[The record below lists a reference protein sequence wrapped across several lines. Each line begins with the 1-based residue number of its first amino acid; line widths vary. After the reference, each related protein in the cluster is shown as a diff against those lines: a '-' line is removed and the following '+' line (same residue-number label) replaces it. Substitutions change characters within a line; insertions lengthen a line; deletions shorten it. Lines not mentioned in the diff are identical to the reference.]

1 MRMMFIPVRRLVSC
15 LMAGIA
21 LWFLSLTGGGCA
33 QIGAPTGGP
42 RDSLAPV
49 LQKASPE
56 MGKLNFSGNRIT
68 LTFDEYVEVADLQ
81 QQFLMSPTP
90 KTNPTVSG
98 NLRTISIKL
107 RDSLL
112 PNTTYTLQFG
122 NAIKDIN
129 EGNILTD
136 FTYVFSTGDYIDSLS
151 LNGSVKMAETGGTD
165 STLMV
170 LLYRDAP
177 DSAVQT
183 RKPDYSTRV
192 KGDGSFRFKNLPG
205 AEFKVYALKDA
216 DGGRTYNSKTEIFAF
231 ADETVDTRSGKGSV
245 NLLAYA
251 AEKAPAK
258 PGSSLKAQP
267 EKKLRYSSNQANRLQ
282 DLLTD
287 LRLDFNN
294 PLQNIDST
302 QIILADTNYNRLP
315 GTLLTVDSTRKKITF
330 TVNWSPDRDY
340 VLLLGSGA
348 FTDSAGN
355 QLPKADTMKFKTR
368 RVEDYGRVAL
378 RFSNLD
384 LEKKPVIQFLI
395 GDEIKLSAPLT
406 SNQWANSRFLPG
418 EYDMRILYDRNGN
431 GRWDPGDYSQRLQ
444 PETVVTLS
452 QKLAIRADWDNERD
466 ISL

>member
-1 MRMMFIPVRRLVSC
+1 
-15 LMAGIA
+15 
-21 LWFLSLTGGGCA
+21 
-33 QIGAPTGGP
+33 
-42 RDSLAPV
+42 
-49 LQKASPE
+49 
-56 MGKLNFSGNRIT
+56 
-68 LTFDEYVEVADLQ
+68 
-81 QQFLMSPTP
+81 
-90 KTNPTVSG
+90 
-98 NLRTISIKL
+98 
-107 RDSLL
+107 
-112 PNTTYTLQFG
+112 
-122 NAIKDIN
+122 
-129 EGNILTD
+129 
-136 FTYVFSTGDYIDSLS
+136 
-151 LNGSVKMAETGGTD
+151 
-165 STLMV
+165 
-170 LLYRDAP
+170 
-177 DSAVQT
+177 
-183 RKPDYSTRV
+183 
-192 KGDGSFRFKNLPG
+192 
-205 AEFKVYALKDA
+205 
-216 DGGRTYNSKTEIFAF
+216 
-231 ADETVDTRSGKGSV
+231 
-245 NLLAYA
+245 LLAYA

-406 SNQWANSRFLPG
+406 SNQWTNSRFLPG